1 MESWALASSAQR
13 RCDRDLEDDIPLEC
27 LTRLVKISAAQ
38 QVMQPKVVTNGEVER
53 PILRPREA
61 PVRTRTAAQWDV
73 LEASLVAVG
82 ADDRAGMREET
93 EMSTRTNAGSRA
105 NVNRE
110 IRTLAATAGLS
121 REWADSAIDREL
133 TGEEARAAAFEAMR
147 ERGAAAAGIQPFT
160 AHTRDVD
167 DRYGR
172 VRAMGEA
179 LFARVTPS
187 HRPSDRA
194 RQYIGMTIPDLAR
207 ECLRAAG
214 VSTTGLSN
222 ASVIERAG
230 YHSTSDFPQVL
241 GDTMGRSVRAA
252 YTAAPSALR
261 PLARQRTATDFRM
274 QHRLALSTGT
284 FKLLKVNEA
293 GEFKEGSLIEGGE
306 AYKVDTFGRIF
317 SISRQALVNDNLG
330 AFSDLP
336 RTLGQA
342 AAALEADVLAGLVTG
357 NPVMSDGNAV
367 FSAPHANVGTP
378 GAISLTSLSE
388 ARTAMRRQKGPGGEV
403 LNVSPRF
410 LVVPPE
416 LETTAEQYVAQL
428 AAAEAGS
435 VNPLAGKLTV
445 VVEARLTDD
454 SQWHVVAD
462 PASTD
467 GLEYALLEGEDGPQ
481 TITEQGFDVDGVRI
495 RVRHDFG
502 GGWVD
507 WRSWFRNPGA

>member
-1 MESWALASSAQR
+1 
-13 RCDRDLEDDIPLEC
+13 
-27 LTRLVKISAAQ
+27 
-38 QVMQPKVVTNGEVER
+38 
-53 PILRPREA
+53 
-61 PVRTRTAAQWDV
+61 
-73 LEASLVAVG
+73 
-82 ADDRAGMREET
+82 
-93 EMSTRTNAGSRA
+93 
-105 NVNRE
+105 
-110 IRTLAATAGLS
+110 
-121 REWADSAIDREL
+121 
-133 TGEEARAAAFEAMR
+133 
-147 ERGAAAAGIQPFT
+147 
-160 AHTRDVD
+160 
-167 DRYGR
+167 
-172 VRAMGEA
+172 
-179 LFARVTPS
+179 
-187 HRPSDRA
+187 
-194 RQYIGMTIPDLAR
+194 MTIPDLAR

-357 NPVMSDGNAV
+357 NPVMSEGNAV
-367 FSAPHANVGTP
+367 FSAPQQLGIP
-378 GAISLTSLSE
+378 GAITSHRQRGPHGHASL
-388 ARTAMRRQKGPGGEV
+388 KGPGGEV